1 MRENWES
8 FLAILYNRNI
18 IFQRRDGRVE
28 ISQLNRRLKD
38 STGKKKPDLEKA
50 GPLPVSLAF
59 LMAAMSALSWLWAL
73 AVSLPAVNL
82 PTVADH

>member
-1 MRENWES
+1 MT
-8 FLAILYNRNI
+8 ILCNRNI

-38 STGKKKPDLEKA
+38 STGKKKKPDLEKA
-50 GPLPVSLAF
+50 GRLPISLAF
-59 LMAAMSALSWLWAL
+59 VMAVMSILSRLWAP
-73 AVSLPAVNL
+73 AVRLPAVNL